1 MTNLMR
7 REKDRWYQLAD
18 AIGASNLRASDKS
31 VYRALLD
38 RADYGTAVMQHRF
51 TETQATIARKTS
63 HSPRMVRY
71 AIRHLERHGWLTA
84 NGKTGPG
91 RPLNYSLAAGS
102 SCDCTGRVHQP
113 EPDTPAPKR
122 RQPQARTA
130 ATSTPRTAATNGG
143 NAAGQTPVR
152 TGRHR
157 EGGGE
162 KRSECKP
169 ESQPEPEYGPQPV
182 RVIGDRSGPD
192 DRDSFDDWLALISAR
207 AEPSRGTPPGR
218 QP

>member
-1 MTNLMR
+1 MTTPAR
-7 REKDRWYQLAD
+7 RDKDRWHQLAD

-91 RPLNYSLAAGS
+91 RPLTYSLAAGS

-113 EPDTPAPKR
+113 EPDTPAPQR

-130 ATSTPRTAATNGG
+130 ATSPPERRQPTAATPQVKPRFALGG
-143 NAAGQTPVR
+143 TERERERERGSFLNSSHQLNLDRSTDPSRRQSQATAAGPM
-152 TGRHR
+152 TGS
-157 EGGGE
+157 
-162 KRSECKP
+162 RSVT
-169 ESQPEPEYGPQPV
+169 GW
-182 RVIGDRSGPD
+182 R
-192 DRDSFDDWLALISAR
+192 
-207 AEPSRGTPPGR
+207 
-218 QP
+218 